1 MEFRGLSKAKLEEK
15 IEELELNLKSL
26 RFELKTGTLTDL
38 REYRQTK
45 RSLAV
50 ALTVLNEIK
59 QGVNTDLKPKK
70 RIKVEKTTS
79 AKKEETQSK

>member
-70 RIKVEKTTS
+70 RIKVEKITS